1 MYRNTQSYRRGRRP
15 TAVTATPARSAR
27 REATRERV
35 LDAAREVF
43 AERGVNG
50 GSVEEI
56 CARAGFTRGAFYS
69 NFRDKEDLLDALI
82 RRERGRLLEHLTAQL
97 SLTEDPAPHGPRD
110 EASVFEAL
118 VERFLASVPWDRQL
132 SLVQTELEIH
142 AIRDPAA
149 SAPFRESDAEFRSSL
164 ARFIERGADV
174 LGRELLVDPGEV
186 GDAAM
191 AIVARSVRR
200 SLLRG
205 DDDPDAMAREVLP
218 GLLLGVSRRRARPG
232 RSAPQ
237 R

>member
-1 MYRNTQSYRRGRRP
+1 MYPMLVRYRPGSGARSYRRGDGVARAAKGR
-15 TAVTATPARSAR
+15 RSAR

-43 AERGVNG
+43 AERGVIG
-50 GSVEEI
+50 ATVEDI

-69 NFRDKEDLLDALI
+69 NFADKQELLDALV
-82 RRERGRLLEHLTAQL
+82 RRERGRLLELLT
-97 SLTEDPAPHGPRD
+97 SNLTLAEDASRSGPQD
-110 EASVFEAL
+110 EAAVFDTL
-118 VERFLASVPWDRQL
+118 VERFLASIPIDRQL

-149 SAPFRESDAEFRSSL
+149 SAAVRESDAEFQARL
-164 ARFIERGADV
+164 AQFIERGVAILD
-174 LGRELLVDPGEV
+174 RELLVDAAEV

-205 DDDPDAMAREVLP
+205 EDDPDAMAREVLP
-218 GLLLGVSRRRARPG
+218 GLLRGVSRPRE
-232 RSAPQ
+232 
-237 R
+237 